1 MTRVFPAAADTRTF
15 GSFVCEHAELNFAP
29 NVRAQNEHTQQVQI
43 TKQFSFLAH

>member
-29 NVRAQNEHTQQVQI
+29 NVRAQNEHTHTAGTNYKAI
-43 TKQFSFLAH
+43 